1 MYSLL
6 DTVIFLSAIIVP
18 LSIIMIEI
26 GMWRYATVDGIIL
39 SWDFLFIRLP
49 NYWMSI
55 TRTHQNFIFS
65 FRWVFWLI
73 VVARTSRLIQI
84 PHKMSSREK
93 LFLLSMN
100 LAIMIDIDGAIS
112 FNITNEVSL
121 SFMIAFI
128 GIKTVLVSHQ
138 I

>member
-6 DTVIFLSAIIVP
+6 DTVIFLSTIIVP
-18 LSIIMIEI
+18 LSIIVIEI
-26 GMWRYATVDGIIL
+26 LMWRYVTADGIIL
-39 SWDFLFIRLP
+39 SWDFLSMRLP

-65 FRWVFWLI
+65 FRRVFWLI
-73 VVARTSRLIQI
+73 AVARTSRLIQI
-84 PHKMSSREK
+84 PHKMSSRKK

-121 SFMIAFI
+121 SFMSALT
-128 GIKTVLVSHQ
+128 GIKTVFVSHQ

>member
-1 MYSLL
+1 
-6 DTVIFLSAIIVP
+6 
-18 LSIIMIEI
+18 
-26 GMWRYATVDGIIL
+26 
-39 SWDFLFIRLP
+39 
-49 NYWMSI
+49 
-55 TRTHQNFIFS
+55 
-65 FRWVFWLI
+65 
-73 VVARTSRLIQI
+73 
-84 PHKMSSREK
+84 
-93 LFLLSMN
+93 MN